1 MSDDQWREAIKQA
14 ESLADIELV
23 FRQLWPS
30 CFPKPF
36 RKPLFDFPDVVI
48 HATETAVKKHPCY
61 KDAKAGDEDSSATL
75 VEDTLNMEAVDSL
88 RVFLRNRRPILI
100 SAHAMEGEG
109 VNAIPEAF
117 AEMLSAELHL
127 QVESGIVQINTVGH
141 TGANGF
147 ARLAR
152 QPIFEG
158 DVTEGQDYLMVD
170 DFVGMGGT
178 LANLKGYLE
187 HKGGVVIGAT
197 VLTGKPY
204 SAKIALERS
213 MLYEL
218 REKHGNELESWWQK
232 RFGHT
237 FDCLTQ
243 SEARYLFKTPDA
255 DTIRNRIIAS
265 EQEGNRGGSTKEN

>member
-1 MSDDQWREAIKQA
+1 
-14 ESLADIELV
+14 
-23 FRQLWPS
+23 
-30 CFPKPF
+30 
-36 RKPLFDFPDVVI
+36 
-48 HATETAVKKHPCY
+48 
-61 KDAKAGDEDSSATL
+61 
-75 VEDTLNMEAVDSL
+75 
-88 RVFLRNRRPILI
+88 
-100 SAHAMEGEG
+100 MEGEG

-117 AEMLSAELHL
+117 AEMLSAELNL

-147 ARLAR
+147 VRLAR

-158 DVTEGQDYLMVD
+158 NVTEGQDYLLVD

-178 LANLKGYLE
+178 LANLKGHLE
-187 HKGGVVIGAT
+187 YKGGVVIGAT

-204 SAKIALERS
+204 SAKIALEQS
-213 MLYEL
+213 MLHEL
-218 REKHGNELESWWQK
+218 REKHGNELEVWWQK

-265 EQEGNRGGSTKEN
+265 EQEGDRGSSQNAN